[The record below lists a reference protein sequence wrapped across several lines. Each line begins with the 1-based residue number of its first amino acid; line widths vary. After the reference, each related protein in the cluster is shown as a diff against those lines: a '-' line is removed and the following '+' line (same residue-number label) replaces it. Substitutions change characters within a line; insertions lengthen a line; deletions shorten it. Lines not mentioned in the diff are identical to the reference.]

1 MAESITQDTA
11 YRAVM
16 ELKTYTITIN
26 SGKSSGE
33 SKTYSVSHGENWS
46 LPAYPFTP
54 DAGRVFV
61 NYTVNGATKN
71 VGDVIQVT
79 GDLTIVS
86 NLRVNEPVGKSF
98 SFTYWYEQGKDF
110 AIQLNSFDPELAGKE
125 ANYVYGTD
133 GVQLSNALELN
144 ASNIGVR
151 HVPMSG
157 ISMSGTPFFTIGVDG
172 FNQIRHTGFTSS
184 SGSTLTYTCNK

>member
-1 MAESITQDTA
+1 MAESLTQDITLTA
-11 YRAVM
+11 RM
-16 ELKTYTITIN
+16 ELKTYTVTIN

-33 SKTYSVSHGENWS
+33 SQNYTVSHGESWS

-71 VGDVIQVT
+71 VGDQIQVT

-86 NLRVNEPVGKSF
+86 NLRVDEPIGKTF
-98 SFTYWYEQGKDF
+98 SFTYWYEQDRDF
-110 AIQLNSFDPELAGKE
+110 AIQLNSFDPELAGKTAE
-125 ANYVYGTD
+125 YVFGTD
-133 GVQLSNALELN
+133 GVQLSNGLELN

-151 HVPMSG
+151 HVPISG
-157 ISMSGTPFFTIGVDG
+157 ISMTGTPFFTIGIDG
-172 FNQIRHTGFTSS
+172 FAQIRHTGFTSS
-184 SGSTLTYTCNK
+184 SGSTLTYTCNR